1 MSLLFIHF
9 HKQLSDL
16 HMCPYFES
24 GLFNVQQKQPK
35 LDLYNFKCLEQQI
48 VCGRSLTL
56 VSVFLFC
63 HRLNFFFYVNINFND
78 KIVDQERLTVSRL
91 M

>member
-1 MSLLFIHF
+1 
-9 HKQLSDL
+9 
-16 HMCPYFES
+16 MCPYFES
-24 GLFNVQQKQPK
+24 GHFMYSKNSQK

-56 VSVFLFC
+56 VSVLFLFC
-63 HRLNFFFYVNINFND
+63 HRLNIFFFYVNINFND